1 VGSALATR
9 VAAPATVGSVAL
21 DPRFRAELSK
31 AGNKTREWTARRDE
45 LIRLAHLDGASLR
58 EIAAA
63 VGLSNPGVLRIVK
76 RGAAATSKEE
86 HRLEALEWV
95 AEETA
100 RKLADEEDQ

>member
-63 VGLSNPGVLRIVK
+63 VGLSTDDARLSRTAFARGS
-76 RGAAATSKEE
+76 GAARQGRRS
-86 HRLEALEWV
+86 
-95 AEETA
+95 
-100 RKLADEEDQ
+100 